1 MLEDEIIIKN
11 KSKKSCKENKYN
23 NKKKKIRFDRKKTQ
37 EWCDLKN
44 KQLQKPYRIK

>member
-23 NKKKKIRFDRKKTQ
+23 NKKKKKIRFDRKKTQ
-37 EWCDLKN
+37 E
-44 KQLQKPYRIK
+44 

>member
-23 NKKKKIRFDRKKTQ
+23 NKKKDYI
-37 EWCDLKN
+37 
-44 KQLQKPYRIK
+44 